1 MITEKQLSYLIYL
14 LTDSMSYKQE
24 VREMMMPRQKGIV
37 DITQLEFE
45 KWLQEL
51 GGSEAGDLIDAAKRQ
66 EWNTFKKL
74 LTAYGYYK

>member
-1 MITEKQLSYLIYL
+1 MITDNQYSYLIYL
-14 LTDSMSYKQE
+14 LTDSGSYKTE

-37 DITQLEFE
+37 NITQLEFE
-45 KWLQEL
+45 KWLHEL